1 MIFSLELL
9 SVLPFS
15 SSLIIIGLGIV
26 GQYLARVYDELKKRP
41 VYVVADELGFEPPSE
56 TGSN

>member
-41 VYVVADELGFEPPSE
+41 VYVVADELGFESLSS
-56 TGSN
+56 GSQK